1 MPPFFVSR
9 IEYLQCSFLGTVYR
23 KLILQCVTL
32 ADYKLCA
39 ELVTACNL
47 YRTLTETKI
56 DQILPCVKSPES
68 ISVTK

>member
-1 MPPFFVSR
+1 MKEAVLPPFFVSR

-23 KLILQCVTL
+23 KPILQCVTL

-47 YRTLTETKI
+47 DRI
-56 DQILPCVKSPES
+56 RP
-68 ISVTK
+68 VTKND